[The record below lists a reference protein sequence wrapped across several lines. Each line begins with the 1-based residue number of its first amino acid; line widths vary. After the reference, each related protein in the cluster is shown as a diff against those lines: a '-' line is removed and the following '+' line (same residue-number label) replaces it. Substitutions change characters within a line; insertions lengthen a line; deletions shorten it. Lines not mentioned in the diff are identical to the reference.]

1 MAPTA
6 GTTRCSDVESID
18 PVPTPSAKAV
28 GPYTPAVRAGDW
40 IVVSGQVGIDA
51 SGALVEGGILAE
63 ARQALANLT
72 AILGDCG
79 CGWEHVAKV
88 TLFVSSETAQPMQ
101 EVNAIY
107 TEVVGDARPARSTV
121 GVAWLPMGA
130 AFEIEA
136 WVHHPQRPSQHRP
149 QA

>member
-1 MAPTA
+1 M
-6 GTTRCSDVESID
+6 SVE

-28 GPYTPAVRAGDW
+28 GPYSPAVRAGDW
-40 IVVSGQVGIDA
+40 IVISGQIGIDPA
-51 SGALVEGGILAE
+51 SGELVAGGVEAE

-79 CGWEHVAKV
+79 CEWEQVAKV
-88 TLFVSSETAQPMQ
+88 AVFVAEETPTSMPQ
-101 EVNAIY
+101 VNAVY
-107 TEVVGDARPARSTV
+107 SEVVGENRPARSTV

-136 WVHHPQRPSQHRP
+136 WVYKPQNRPE
-149 QA
+149 A